1 MKNEIIIKSKTKGD
15 FKILID
21 IDNFE
26 ELNTYKWTIKT
37 IGKYVYA
44 YRTIIV
50 NNKKVSINMHRHI
63 MKVENSKILVDHI
76 NHNTLDNRKENLR
89 LCDHSTN
96 GMNRT
101 VRKDSTCKY
110 LGVRYMKNRNKYTA
124 QIQGKHIGIFNTE
137 IEAALAYDN
146 KAKILFKEFANLN
159 FK

>member
-1 MKNEIIIKSKTKGD
+1 MKDEIIIKSKTKGD
-15 FKILID
+15 FKVLID

-37 IGKYVYA
+37 VGKYVYA
-44 YRTIIV
+44 YRTITV

-96 GMNRT
+96 GMNRI
-101 VRKDSTCKY
+101 VRKDSACKY

-137 IEAALAYDN
+137 VEAALAYDD

>member
-1 MKNEIIIKSKTKGD
+1 MKEIIVKSTKGE
-15 FKILID
+15 FKVLVD
-21 IDNFE
+21 NENFE
-26 ELNTYKWTIKT
+26 ELNKYKWTINIVNKYT
-37 IGKYVYA
+37 YVY
-44 YRTIIV
+44 RSFTI
-50 NNKKVSINMHRHI
+50 NKKKKFIKMHRQI
-63 MKVENSKILVDHI
+63 MNIENSKILVDHI

-89 LCDHSTN
+89 LCNHSTN
-96 GMNRT
+96 GMNRN

-110 LGVRYMKNRNKYTA
+110 LGVRYMKDRNKYTA